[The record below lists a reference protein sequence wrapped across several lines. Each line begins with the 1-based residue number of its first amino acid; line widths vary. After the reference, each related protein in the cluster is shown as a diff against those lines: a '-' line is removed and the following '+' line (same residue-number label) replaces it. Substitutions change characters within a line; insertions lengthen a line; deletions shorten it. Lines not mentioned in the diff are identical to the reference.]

1 MKETSVYLFC
11 SHSDN
16 FNFLTQASWKLY
28 QMVQHP
34 TSLCTTSNFLMV
46 AMVII
51 VTKVMKVM
59 VSMVAVVNIV
69 VMVVRTGQDRT
80 G

>member
-1 MKETSVYLFC
+1 MQMISNFFVYNLQLP
-11 SHSDN
+11 HI
-16 FNFLTQASWKLY
+16 
-28 QMVQHP
+28 
-34 TSLCTTSNFLMV
+34 TSNFLMV

-51 VTKVMKVM
+51 VAKVMKVI
-59 VSMVAVVNIV
+59 VSMVVMVAVMNIV